1 MAHEISADCRE
12 IIERKWDYSDPRI
25 LFSLSCF
32 QLAFII
38 HRFFLFFSCLLFN
51 SLCERAQQGEERK
64 ILAIL
69 VPRARCVCASVC
81 VCVSGA
87 TKPNFRIIPRNF
99 VFLFSAVF
107 IARKEGQSFV
117 QLFLLLPPSHSLSRF
132 CCALFI
138 GEAEERGEN

>member
-1 MAHEISADCRE
+1 MKFADCRE

-51 SLCERAQQGEERK
+51 LLCERAQQGEERK
-64 ILAIL
+64 NPRKYF
-69 VPRARCVCASVC
+69 VPRSRCVCASVCVC

-87 TKPNFRIIPRNF
+87 TKPNFRIIPRNV

-138 GEAEERGEN
+138 GEEERGEN